1 METPSINLVPATPSA
16 PTNWHPQSWRS
27 KRVTQDVV
35 YPVPPHPSD
44 APLPDPILY
53 KSKKS
58 LSHVVENLSAL
69 PPLVSAVEV
78 SSFSIEH
85 VVPPELGSGRA
96 EVVFLT
102 GESRTGPG
110 RESRKMVAGADP
122 LSVHAEQIER
132 LKAQLGKVAKGEAF
146 LLQGGDCAELFDYC
160 TSEKIEH
167 RLSLLLSMSLIL
179 IWGMRKPVVR
189 IARMGGQVGRN
200 LSRPF
205 KDNTDPLLF
214 SQYAK
219 PRSKQTEVVDGKEIP
234 SFRGHNVNGISPDD
248 RLPDPER
255 LLSAYFHSAA
265 TVNHVRAL
273 LASGFASLPNANGED
288 VPWSLPL
295 SHVRSPDL
303 LKSYE
308 RIVAE
313 LSSALE
319 FLSVVGVDRGGKNG
333 LNGALE
339 SADIFM
345 SHEALMLEYE
355 SALTR
360 QLFVPSFARTKPG
373 EKAYYCTSAHFI
385 WIGDRTRQIDG
396 AHVEFFRGLRNPV
409 GIKVGPSSEP
419 VELVRLLG
427 IVDPD
432 REPGRVTLITR
443 YGADLVDKK
452 LPAHIEAVTASG
464 HPVVWCC
471 DPMHGNTRSAAGGIK
486 TRAMH
491 DIVSEISS
499 ALRIHQS
506 MGTNLGGIHLEL
518 TGDIQQDGQSV
529 TECTGGSMELGEE
542 ELALRFESYC
552 DPRLNFEQSLDV
564 AFMLS
569 QAGNSSRGTVD
580 HQILQGL
587 TESRPSSVAA
597 QR

>member
-1 METPSINLVPATPSA
+1 METPSIKLVDATVAAPSG
-16 PTNWHPQSWRS
+16 WHPQSWRS
-27 KRVTQDVV
+27 KQVAQDVV
-35 YPVPPHPSD
+35 YDVAPTPISETDAPVP
-44 APLPDPILY
+44 DPVLY
-53 KSKKS
+53 KPKKS
-58 LSHVVENLSAL
+58 LSAVVDNLSVL
-69 PPLVSAVEV
+69 PPLVSAVE
-78 SSFSIEH
+78 
-85 VVPPELGSGRA
+85 
-96 EVVFLT
+96 
-102 GESRTGPG
+102 
-110 RESRKMVAGADP
+110 
-122 LSVHAEQIER
+122 IER
-132 LKAQLGKVAKGEAF
+132 LKAQLAKVAKGDAF

-189 IARMGGQVGRN
+189 IARMGG
-200 LSRPF
+200 
-205 KDNTDPLLF
+205 
-214 SQYAK
+214 QYAK

-273 LASGFASLPNANGED
+273 LASGFASLLNANGED

-319 FLSVVGVDRGGKNG
+319 FLGVVGGDRVGKNG

-339 SADIFM
+339 SVDIFM
-345 SHEALMLEYE
+345 SHEVGLDTHFMCSVPVLIDQAFGQALMLEYE

-360 QLFVPSFARTKPG
+360 ELYVPSFARTKPG
-373 EKAYYCTSAHFI
+373 EKAYYCTSAWVRDVSLSELI
-385 WIGDRTRQIDG
+385 
-396 AHVEFFRGLRNPV
+396 FFRGLRNPV
-409 GIKVGPSSEP
+409 GIKVGPTSEP
-419 VELVRLLG
+419 AELVRLLG

-432 REPGRVTLITR
+432 KEPGRVTLITR
-443 YGADLVDKK
+443 YGANLVDQK
-452 LPAHIEAVTASG
+452 LPAHIEAVSASG

-506 MGTNLGGIHLEL
+506 MGSNLGGIHLEL

-529 TECTGGSMELGEE
+529 TECTGGSMELGEHQ
-542 ELALRFESYC
+542 LALRFESFC

-569 QAGNSSRGTVD
+569 QAGNPSRGRVD
-580 HQILQGL
+580 LQILKGL
-587 TESRPSSVAA
+587 TESRPSSVSP
-597 QR
+597 RR

>member
-1 METPSINLVPATPSA
+1 METPLIKLVAATLAAPSD
-16 PTNWHPQSWRS
+16 WHPQSWRS
-27 KRVTQDVV
+27 KQVAQDVV
-35 YPVPPHPSD
+35 YPVAPTPISETD
-44 APLPDPILY
+44 APVPDPMLY
-53 KSKKS
+53 KPKKS
-58 LSHVVENLSAL
+58 LSAVVENLSAL
-69 PPLVSAVEV
+69 PPLVSAVE
-78 SSFSIEH
+78 
-85 VVPPELGSGRA
+85 
-96 EVVFLT
+96 
-102 GESRTGPG
+102 
-110 RESRKMVAGADP
+110 
-122 LSVHAEQIER
+122 IER
-132 LKAQLGKVAKGEAF
+132 LKVQLAKVAKGDAF

-189 IARMGGQVGRN
+189 IARMGG
-200 LSRPF
+200 
-205 KDNTDPLLF
+205 
-214 SQYAK
+214 QYAK

-273 LASGFASLPNANGED
+273 LASGFASLLNANGED

-319 FLSVVGVDRGGKNG
+319 FLGVVGGDRGGKNG
-333 LNGALE
+333 LNGALG
-339 SADIFM
+339 SVDIFM

-360 QLFVPSFARTKPG
+360 ELYVPSFARTKPG

-409 GIKVGPSSEP
+409 GIKVGPTSEP
-419 VELVRLLG
+419 AELVRLLG

-432 REPGRVTLITR
+432 KEPGRVTLITR
-443 YGADLVDKK
+443 YGANLVDQK
-452 LPAHIEAVTASG
+452 LPAHIEAVSASG

-506 MGTNLGGIHLEL
+506 MGSNLGGIHLEL

-529 TECTGGSMELGEE
+529 TECTGGSMELGED
-542 ELALRFESYC
+542 ELALRFESFC

-569 QAGNSSRGTVD
+569 QAGNPSRGRVD
-580 HQILQGL
+580 LQILKGL
-587 TESRPSSVAA
+587 TESRPSSVSP
-597 QR
+597 R